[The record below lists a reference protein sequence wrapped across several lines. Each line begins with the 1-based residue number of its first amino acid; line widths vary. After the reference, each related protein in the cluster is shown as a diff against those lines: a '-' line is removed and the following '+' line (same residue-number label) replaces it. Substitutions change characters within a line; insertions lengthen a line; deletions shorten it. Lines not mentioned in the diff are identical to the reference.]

1 VKRRALQKITPYIF
15 ILPFFVLFIAFK
27 VVPLLYTFWTSFDVS
42 QGLTYVFGLGN
53 YFLLFKDKRFWEV
66 LSNTGFYAVVDVS
79 LRLVLSLSLAIA
91 LNSVLIK
98 FKKIFRAIFFLPVLI
113 SSVVVAAT
121 FIPLL
126 NERYGMVNA
135 IVSWFG
141 FRPLSWLGDKNV
153 VKWSIIGVL
162 EWRWTGYDM
171 VFFLAGLQAIPQ
183 ELFEAA
189 QIDGADRWH
198 SLIHITLPLLKPVI
212 ALVVIVCLVGVF
224 KMFDTP
230 WLLTEG
236 GPGSSSSTIAIYL
249 YRNAF
254 IYGKYAY
261 GCTISVI
268 LFIAIFLIT
277 LAQSKLL
284 GVFTS
289 A

>member
-1 VKRRALQKITPYIF
+1 VKWRALQKITPYIF

-27 VVPLLYTFWTSFDVS
+27 VVPLLYTFWTSFDVN

-98 FKKIFRAIFFLPVLI
+98 FKKMFRAIFFVPVLI

-135 IVSWFG
+135 IVSRFG

-254 IYGKYAY
+254 IYGRYAY

-268 LFIAIFLIT
+268 LFTAIFLIT
-277 LAQSKLL
+277 LVQSKLL

>member
-1 VKRRALQKITPYIF
+1 MIWRTSQKITPYIF
-15 ILPFFVLFIAFK
+15 ILPFFVLFIVFK
-27 VVPLLYTFWTSFDVS
+27 LAPLIYTLWDSFNVS
-42 QGLTYVFGLGN
+42 QGLKYAFGLGN
-53 YFLLFKDKRFWEV
+53 YLFLFKDKRFWEV
-66 LSNTGFYAVVDVS
+66 LGNTGFYAVGDVS

-91 LNSVLIK
+91 LNSALIK
-98 FKKIFRAIFFLPVLI
+98 FKKVFRAIFFTPVLI

-135 IVSWFG
+135 ITGWFG
-141 FRPLSWLGDKNV
+141 FHPAAWLGDRNV

-183 ELFEAA
+183 ELLEVA
-189 QIDGADRWH
+189 QIDGANRWQ
-198 SLIHITLPLLKPVI
+198 SFIHVTLPLLKPVI

-224 KMFDTP
+224 RMFDTP

-236 GPGSSSSTIAIYL
+236 GPGSSSSTVAIYL

-268 LFIAIFLIT
+268 LFIIILVIT
-277 LAQSKLL
+277 IVQSKLL
-284 GVFTS
+284 GVFE
-289 A
+289 

>member
-1 VKRRALQKITPYIF
+1 VKWRALQKITPYIF

-27 VVPLLYTFWTSFDVS
+27 VVPLLYTFWTSFDVN

-98 FKKIFRAIFFLPVLI
+98 FKKMFRAIFFVPVLI

-254 IYGKYAY
+254 IYGRYAY

-268 LFIAIFLIT
+268 LFTAIFLIT
-277 LAQSKLL
+277 LVQSKLL